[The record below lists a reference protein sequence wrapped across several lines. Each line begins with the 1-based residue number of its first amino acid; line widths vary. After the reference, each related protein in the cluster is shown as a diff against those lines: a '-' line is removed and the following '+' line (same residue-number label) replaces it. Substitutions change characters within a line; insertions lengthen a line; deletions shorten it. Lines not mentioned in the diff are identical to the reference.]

1 MEETSA
7 FPKRQSNSTSIRRT
21 VTTHH
26 IWTGFEDEVRHF
38 NAYYNPLC
46 RGWGGRG
53 GGEGEGGGEIGM
65 RRGKFFGWIIFIKQN
80 KNPKCLQLL
89 SIQRIMTIY
98 SNF

>member
-53 GGEGEGGGEIGM
+53 GGRGGGGGGDRYEKREIFWM
-65 RRGKFFGWIIFIKQN
+65 DHFHKAK
-80 KNPKCLQLL
+80 
-89 SIQRIMTIY
+89 
-98 SNF
+98 